1 MGSVVARLSAK
12 SSRKKGTKVVYTAH
26 GFHFYKGAPLKNWI
40 IYYPVE
46 KICSRWTDCLIT
58 ITNEDYKFA
67 KNILKI

>member
-1 MGSVVARLSAK
+1 M
-12 SSRKKGTKVVYTAH
+12 YTAH